1 MGNPKGSPKLFN
13 FIEQTRKIE
22 KQPIGTWTLW
32 GKQPLFGLFPTP
44 LPGGET
50 ANVLKPCSI
59 SVFTLGPGKVQR
71 RVWLN

>member
-1 MGNPKGSPKLFN
+1 MTPLKTRQHKRQVLEMGDFQLNMD
-13 FIEQTRKIE
+13 TV
-22 KQPIGTWTLW
+22 
-32 GKQPLFGLFPTP
+32 GKTAAFGLFPTP

-50 ANVLKPCSI
+50 ANVLKPYSI